1 MTTSLRRLEIGVGVA
16 LLLLGVFA
24 AWEGARMPQGTA
36 GLPGPG
42 VLPVALGV
50 VLALCAIALLT
61 ISARA
66 GAAAEPMAIGH
77 RRITGAVLALFAA
90 GLLWERAGFLVT
102 STLFLFVLLWT
113 LSTLGWW
120 RSLVAAMLG
129 ALAAHFVFQ
138 NLLNV
143 RLPPLPFAY

>member
-1 MTTSLRRLEIGVGVA
+1 MTSLRRLEIGVGVA

-42 VLPVALGV
+42 VMPVALGV
-50 VLALCAIALLT
+50 VLALCSVALMT

-66 GAAAEPMAIGH
+66 RVAGEPVAIGH
-77 RRITGAVLALFAA
+77 RRITAAVLALFAA
-90 GLLWERAGFLVT
+90 GLLWESAGFLVT
-102 STLFLFVLLWT
+102 STLFLFVLLWI

-129 ALAAHFVFQ
+129 ALAARFVFQ
-138 NLLNV
+138 NVLNV
-143 RLPPLPFAY
+143 VLPALPFAY

>member
-1 MTTSLRRLEIGVGVA
+1 MTSLRRLEVGVGVA

-24 AWEGARMPQGTA
+24 AWEGARMPQGSA

-42 VLPVALGV
+42 VMPVALGV
-50 VLALCAIALLT
+50 LLALGAIALLT

-66 GAAAEPMAIGH
+66 RVAAEPMAIGH
-77 RRITGAVLALFAA
+77 RRITWAVLALFVA
-90 GLLWERAGFLVT
+90 GLLWERVGFLVT

-120 RSLVAAMLG
+120 RSLVAAV
-129 ALAAHFVFQ
+129 LATIAARFVFQ
-138 NLLNV
+138 HLLDV

>member
-1 MTTSLRRLEIGVGVA
+1 MTSLRRLEIGVGVA

-50 VLALCAIALLT
+50 LLALSSIAVMT

-66 GAAAEPMAIGH
+66 TVAREPVAIGH
-77 RRITGAVLALFAA
+77 RRITYAVLALFAA
-90 GLLWERAGFLVT
+90 GLLWERAGFLIT
-102 STLFLFVLLWT
+102 CTLFLFVMLSM

-120 RSLVAAMLG
+120 RSLIAAIVG
-129 ALAAHFVFQ
+129 ALAARFLFQ
-138 NLLNV
+138 GLLNV
-143 RLPPLPFAY
+143 VLPPLPFAY